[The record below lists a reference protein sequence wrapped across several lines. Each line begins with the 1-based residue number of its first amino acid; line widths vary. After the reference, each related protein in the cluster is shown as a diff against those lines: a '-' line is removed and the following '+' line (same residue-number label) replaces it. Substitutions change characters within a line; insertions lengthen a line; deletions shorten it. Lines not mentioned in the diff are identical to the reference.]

1 MPERIVITFKEHEQ
15 DLAKEFKKKYSS
27 PGAIIK
33 DFIKED
39 LQNKKG
45 KSTSGKVNLPNFW
58 TRKVFLSSK
67 YAGRELKN
75 ASTYIK
81 IILNRFHTKP
91 KSQKQNTL

>member
-15 DLAKEFKKKYSS
+15 ELAKEFKKKYSS

-45 KSTSGKVNLPNFW
+45 KPTSSKVNLPNF
-58 TRKVFLSSK
+58 
-67 YAGRELKN
+67 
-75 ASTYIK
+75 
-81 IILNRFHTKP
+81 
-91 KSQKQNTL
+91 